1 MTRYK
6 GFSRLLDS
14 FRRLGLLSSEPIR
27 EIKSWDQFLLSSAG
41 GIVGQNVKKGD
52 TSSVMRD
59 ILGSRQ
65 DETEEALRWLASH
78 RSLSAH
84 LLIYRLGL
92 LPSTT
97 QAVIRPPPSSLN
109 TPIDLLANLLSQKL
123 AYAPHER
130 DSCLLHHSF
139 ELAPVDSSQPQG
151 QKVTAS
157 LLLNGDENAS
167 AMSVTVGKTLAFAAG
182 RVLDGKVGVRGVTGP
197 YDREVWE
204 GVLDDLEAVG
214 VRVNETWS

>member
-1 MTRYK
+1 MV
-6 GFSRLLDS
+6 SI
-14 FRRLGLLSSEPIR
+14 PCQA
-27 EIKSWDQFLLSSAG
+27 KS
-41 GIVGQNVKKGD
+41 K
-52 TSSVMRD
+52 T
-59 ILGSRQ
+59 
-65 DETEEALRWLASH
+65 
-78 RSLSAH
+78 
-84 LLIYRLGL
+84 LISRLGL
-92 LPSTT
+92 LPSASESAITDT
-97 QAVIRPPPSSLN
+97 QALISPPPPSLHS
-109 TPIDLLANLLSQKL
+109 PIDLLANLLSQKL

-139 ELAPVDSSQPQG
+139 ELSPNHPDQPS

-204 GVLDDLEAVG
+204 GVLDDLESVG

>member
-1 MTRYK
+1 MK
-6 GFSRLLDS
+6 
-14 FRRLGLLSSEPIR
+14 
-27 EIKSWDQFLLSSAG
+27 
-41 GIVGQNVKKGD
+41 
-52 TSSVMRD
+52 
-59 ILGSRQ
+59 
-65 DETEEALRWLASH
+65 
-78 RSLSAH
+78 
-84 LLIYRLGL
+84 LIHRLGL
-92 LPSTT
+92 LPSATA
-97 QAVIRPPPSSLN
+97 QKIIRPPPPSLN
-109 TPIDLLANLLSQKL
+109 TPIGLLANLLSQKL

-139 ELAPVDSSQPQG
+139 ELAPTQSGQNQG

-204 GVLDDLEAVG
+204 GVLDDLESVG

>member
-1 MTRYK
+1 
-6 GFSRLLDS
+6 
-14 FRRLGLLSSEPIR
+14 LGLLKSER
-27 EIKSWDQFLLSSAG
+27 IKGVESWDQFLLNSAG
-41 GIVGQNVKKGD
+41 GIVGQQIKKGD
-52 TSSVMRD
+52 MSSVLRD
-59 ILGSRQ
+59 ILGSQ
-65 DETEEALRWLASH
+65 QTETEEALRWSVFDPREQRNL
-78 RSLSAH
+78 RLT
-84 LLIYRLGL
+84 YRLGL
-92 LPSTT
+92 LPSATAQGTT
-97 QAVIRPPPSSLN
+97 RPPPSSLN
-109 TPIDLLANLLSQKL
+109 TPIDLLANLLSQRL

-139 ELAPVDSSQPQG
+139 ELSDSSNQV

-204 GVLDDLEAVG
+204 GVLDDLESVG